1 MSVNVWVLSLGLA
14 LLAQDLSDLKVPLKK
29 SARWIEATRADLVA
43 WWRRQKR

>member
-1 MSVNVWVLSLGLA
+1 MWMPPLGLA
-14 LLAQDLSDLKVPLKK
+14 LQAQDMSELKVPIEK